1 MGKNKKVE
9 ESESVDLVQ
18 EEVHQE
24 VQEDSFE
31 YTVKAGDGIKKIARN
46 LNKEWEKI
54 VEDNNLQ
61 EPYELNINQ
70 KLIIK

>member
-9 ESESVDLVQ
+9 AAEIVDLV
-18 EEVHQE
+18 EEE
-24 VQEDSFE
+24 VQEESFE

-46 LNKEWEKI
+46 LKKDWEKI

>member
-9 ESESVDLVQ
+9 AAEVVDLVEETVQ
-18 EEVHQE
+18 EE
-24 VQEDSFE
+24 SFE

-46 LNKEWEKI
+46 LKKDWKKI